1 MISETG
7 LKNASAILG
16 KNTEPGKFNSNSFNA
31 NMNDKFPE
39 NESLKNLNHNI
50 NMPIQNIPNS
60 NNLVMPIQNIPNSN
74 NLVMPLQNVLNP
86 NNLVDRAPCNSS
98 SIRESFPYDSNQ
110 SIVTTIINDSKEV
123 NCDDSCHLRYNL
135 PKVGTED
142 PAVYIDEISYRKKY
156 KSLEDRMD
164 LINKITS
171 NNTFSLNFENS
182 VLAFDVSSSN
192 FDKITSQLIDQIL
205 TRNSPSQVNKNWL
218 QFQFRWIIWTLASLE
233 RKYPFR
239 YFGKLLIKENVLSLI
254 GYRYALYTH
263 DTSLQERLTVNA
275 QHVIY
280 PTFRSR
286 GSGVSGGVG
295 SGNIIKKFKSKSTMS
310 PLQRCTDI
318 ATLVWPV
325 CICICISSHNS
336 NTNTNTNT
344 NNNDRIISITD
355 GWWFTKACVD
365 NEILKL
371 IDNVIPFSYYK
382 L

>member
-1 MISETG
+1 
-7 LKNASAILG
+7 
-16 KNTEPGKFNSNSFNA
+16 
-31 NMNDKFPE
+31 
-39 NESLKNLNHNI
+39 
-50 NMPIQNIPNS
+50 MPIKNILNS
-60 NNLVMPIQNIPNSN
+60 
-74 NLVMPLQNVLNP
+74 

-98 SIRESFPYDSNQ
+98 SIRESFPYDPNQ

-123 NCDDSCHLRYNL
+123 NCDDSCLLRYNL

-164 LINKITS
+164 LLNKITS
-171 NNTFSLNFENS
+171 NNAFSLNFENS
-182 VLAFDVSSSN
+182 ILAFDVSSNN

-205 TRNSPSQVNKNWL
+205 TGNFPSQVNKNWL

-233 RKYPFR
+233 RKCPSN
-239 YFGKLLIKENVLSLI
+239 YFSKLLIKENVLSLV

-275 QHVIY
+275 QHKIY
-280 PTFRSR
+280 PTYRNR
-286 GSGVSGGVG
+286 GCGGGGGVG
-295 SGNIIKKFKSKSTMS
+295 SGNSIKKFKSKSTMS

-325 CICICISSHNS
+325 CVCICISSHNNNS
-336 NTNTNTNT
+336 KTNTNTNT

-365 NEILKL
+365 NEIFKL
-371 IDNVIPFSYYK
+371 IENVITFLYYK
-382 L
+382 LLLLLLLLLLSKTIY